1 MPTKIQIDTLKREIP
16 AWIEILKNNGFT
28 AKQISFTLP
37 QMITESMY
45 FASNS
50 YLQDLNP
57 LGIKYRP
64 LKPSPDTTQ
73 GRKSSEFNIDG
84 SYYARFNNKN
94 ALAKEYKRILSLQ
107 RAGNKIGKPIDAI
120 DFVDFN
126 NRLYDNGYYEKT
138 LKKKREYLNNL
149 IGINTTLKNI
159 FPNYLEM
166 LQKKNSLTF
175 LTFLGVLFV
184 LGTLY
189 IKKIK

>member
-1 MPTKIQIDTLKREIP
+1 MPLTKTQIDTLKREIP

-28 AKQISFTLP
+28 AKQISFTIP
-37 QMITESMY
+37 QMITESKY
-45 FASNS
+45 YSSPS

-64 LKPSPDTTQ
+64 NNPSPDTTR
-73 GRKSSEFNIDG
+73 GRVSTEGDN
-84 SYYARFNNKN
+84 YARFKTKDS
-94 ALAKEYKRILSLQ
+94 LAKEYKRILSLQ

-126 NRLYDNGYYEKT
+126 NRLYANGYY
-138 LKKKREYLNNL
+138 KKDLQVKKDYLNNL
-149 IGINTTLKNI
+149 IDINTKI
-159 FPNYLEM
+159 KKVIPNYLE
-166 LQKKNSLTF
+166 LLEKKNSLIF
-175 LTFLGVLFV
+175 YSFLGVLFV